1 MNNKTIIRRILYDV
15 KNIIPKISQV
25 SSATYIT
32 TEPWTV
38 VTADNYP
45 VLVFFAKKKLTTT
58 AKKQNQKLSCSH
70 LICGVSLF
78 KSHNHPPYGWDLVLL
93 IFEIV
98 LRGLSEKGLFLR
110 GWGRGIVNSPHPG
123 GCGY

>member
-45 VLVFFAKKKLTTT
+45 VSMYVFCKEKANNNSKK
-58 AKKQNQKLSCSH
+58 AEAE
-70 LICGVSLF
+70 V
-78 KSHNHPPYGWDLVLL
+78 VM
-93 IFEIV
+93 
-98 LRGLSEKGLFLR
+98 
-110 GWGRGIVNSPHPG
+110 
-123 GCGY
+123 

>member
-45 VLVFFAKKKLTTT
+45 VSVFFAKKKLTTT
-58 AKKQNQKLSCSH
+58 AKKAEAE
-70 LICGVSLF
+70 V
-78 KSHNHPPYGWDLVLL
+78 V
-93 IFEIV
+93 V
-98 LRGLSEKGLFLR
+98 
-110 GWGRGIVNSPHPG
+110 
-123 GCGY
+123 

>member
-45 VLVFFAKKKLTTT
+45 VSMFFAKKKLI
-58 AKKQNQKLSCSH
+58 QQQKSRSRSCH
-70 LICGVSLF
+70 VAI
-78 KSHNHPPYGWDLVLL
+78 
-93 IFEIV
+93 
-98 LRGLSEKGLFLR
+98 
-110 GWGRGIVNSPHPG
+110 
-123 GCGY
+123 

>member
-45 VLVFFAKKKLTTT
+45 VSMFFAKKKLATT
-58 AKKQNQKLSCSH
+58 AKKQKQKLSCSH
-70 LICGVSLF
+70 LICGVIPF
-78 KSHNHPPYGWDLVLL
+78 KSHNPLPMD
-93 IFEIV
+93 EIW
-98 LRGLSEKGLFLR
+98 S
-110 GWGRGIVNSPHPG
+110 H
-123 GCGY
+123 

>member
-45 VLVFFAKKKLTTT
+45 VSVFFCKEKAYNNNKK
-58 AKKQNQKLSCSH
+58 AE
-70 LICGVSLF
+70 GEV
-78 KSHNHPPYGWDLVLL
+78 VM
-93 IFEIV
+93 
-98 LRGLSEKGLFLR
+98 
-110 GWGRGIVNSPHPG
+110 
-123 GCGY
+123 

>member
-1 MNNKTIIRRILYDV
+1 MNNKAIIRRILYDV

-45 VLVFFAKKKLTTT
+45 DSMFLAKKKLTTT
-58 AKKQNQKLSCSH
+58 AKKQKQNLSCCH
-70 LICGVSLF
+70 LICRVIPF
-78 KSHNHPPYGWDLVLL
+78 KSHNPPPYG
-93 IFEIV
+93 
-98 LRGLSEKGLFLR
+98 
-110 GWGRGIVNSPHPG
+110 
-123 GCGY
+123 